1 MSKQAR
7 EAKKL
12 VDRREELALDLPPF
26 SEIVRGSLVTRYRRC
41 GKPTCHCATG
51 EGHGPAH
58 YLSVTLKPGKT
69 EQILLSEE
77 MLPVAR
83 RFLENYNR
91 WWQALEKVSELNR
104 RLLRLR
110 VAEPAGKKKSS
121 RNTHG

>member
-1 MSKQAR
+1 MSKPGIR
-7 EAKKL
+7 AK
-12 VDRREELALDLPPF
+12 RLAESRKSLAADLPPF

-41 GKPTCHCATG
+41 GKPTCHCASG

-58 YLSVTLKPGKT
+58 YLSVTLRPGKT

-83 RFLENYNR
+83 QYLDNYSR
-91 WWQALEKVSELNR
+91 WWAALEKVSAVNR

-110 VAEPAGKKKSS
+110 VAEPSQEKKSTANKS
-121 RNTHG
+121 D

>member
-1 MSKQAR
+1 MSTQTRK
-7 EAKKL
+7 AKEL
-12 VDRREELALDLPPF
+12 VDRRESLAADLPPF

-41 GKPTCHCATG
+41 GKPTCHCANT

-83 RFLENYNR
+83 QFLDNYNR
-91 WWQALEKVSELNR
+91 WWAALEKVSEVNR
-104 RLLRLR
+104 RLLRMR
-110 VAEPAGKKKSS
+110 VAERTREKKSS
-121 RNTHG
+121 RK